1 MITSQLD
8 RLKQDSQEL
17 DYYVQRLQKEGKV
30 TRVLAIQKKQKFLQD
45 YIDSLQN
52 EEIIPLTMKL

>member
-52 EEIIPLTMKL
+52 EEMIPLTMKL